1 MGFGR
6 ELQAWFARATT
17 GGRRGEVAL
26 FRALQAVFHDL
37 EARYPACLAAEI
49 HGGKSIVSFTSQE
62 HYVERVPPGRS
73 VRCELGD
80 LHLAAVSPSRKRARV
95 TFMQNKVR
103 QSGPPDLGFRAD
115 LVQLELL
122 KTRAAFCRDGVLDEV
137 LSAATHPSVA
147 CYGVFFPDRGH
158 YDMQY
163 YSAHQVEPFFTRK
176 KGRVRMARYQGV
188 LDVFSMTEDQFD
200 GCSGLEV
207 FGDAFSALQI
217 GEPMKLPELIRRL
230 PEGERETLVG
240 LLRRADTPV
249 EDGEWYREEAEPP
262 LWEAVGTTVFL
273 NADRWD
279 MEERRSTTG

>member
-6 ELQAWFARATT
+6 ELYAGFARATT
-17 GGRRGEVAL
+17 GGRRGEAAL
-26 FRALQAVFHDL
+26 FRALQAAFQDL
-37 EARYPACLAAEI
+37 EARYPACLAVEI

-62 HYVERVPPGRS
+62 HYVESIPPGRS

-103 QSGPPDLGFRAD
+103 QQEGAPDLGFRAD

-137 LSAATHPSVA
+137 LSTASHPSVA
-147 CYGVFFPDRGH
+147 SYGVFFHNRGH

-188 LDVFSMTEDQFD
+188 LDGFSMTEDQFN
-200 GCSGLEV
+200 GCSGLET
-207 FGDAFSALQI
+207 FGDAFSTLQI
-217 GEPMKLPELIRRL
+217 GEPMELPELIRRL
-230 PEGERETLVG
+230 PDGERETLMG
-240 LLRRADTPV
+240 LLRRANAPV
-249 EDGEWYREEAEPP
+249 EDGGWYREEPP
-262 LWEAVGTTVFL
+262 LWEAAGTTVFL
-273 NADRWD
+273 NADRI
-279 MEERRSTTG
+279 E